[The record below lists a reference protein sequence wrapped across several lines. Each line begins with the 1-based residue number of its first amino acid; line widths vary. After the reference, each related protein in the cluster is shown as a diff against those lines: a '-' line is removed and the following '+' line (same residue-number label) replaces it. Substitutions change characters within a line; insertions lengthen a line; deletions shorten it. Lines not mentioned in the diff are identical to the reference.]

1 MLVALPSARHT
12 QLTLPLPQQKRPPSP
27 LAIPPRALLRLLPSR
42 GFKRMRMLK
51 CKPPLRLLHL
61 TRPRLR
67 LGWLFSLL
75 VVLLLLLA
83 PNIAMTLQGEI
94 RHRLR

>member
-1 MLVALPSARHT
+1 MLVVLPSARRT
-12 QLTLPLPQQKRPPSP
+12 QLTLPLPQQKRPLSP
-27 LAIPPRALLRLLPSR
+27 LAIPPRALQRPLPSR
-42 GFKRMRMLK
+42 GFKRMRMFK
-51 CKPPLRLLHL
+51 CKPPLRPLHL
-61 TRPRLR
+61 TRPRLC